1 MMLWRILAS
10 AIAVLSALS
19 VPQGADAQTCGPRV
33 RRAWTALSPA
43 DRQLY
48 LDAVASAMRTGAYIR
63 FVEMHTDMMSEMEAH
78 RQCMFLYWH
87 RLFLVAFENMLR
99 GQGSRFACV
108 TIPYWDWMTDYG
120 RFSTNSS
127 SCSNMLS
134 CSPTLGFLGGQPP
147 LDNHRGVTI
156 NGEYVEGL
164 CARSYPLDNFCESR
178 AVSGNRC
185 ARCLPRSD
193 WSQASFPAAA
203 SFASVRSQLFQ
214 SNNIGEVS
222 QAIEQGGHNNVHAE
236 LGSTMG
242 TFSSPADPVFWSHH
256 AMVDLLHSIF
266 HKCKVGEQRMTL
278 QQKARHPVAW
288 QSCQRRNRGTFNP
301 LASVSM
307 RTVQRGSNA
316 RPVNGWQDPVIGR
329 FFNGVPRQFAA
340 LMDIRDLGSSS
351 YTYELR
357 GLLGSLYTNC
367 GNEQT
372 NPRRVLM
379 EMGMPMQQ
387 QQQQPAQTDRPETQS
402 PSETPAPP
410 CEGNGTAPTNGTDP
424 SQNVPTPPSMGE
436 LIVPPTEECTK
447 KIGTFHEHTDRVIRE
462 KGGDPVKE
470 SEIIACLFQDE
481 CLGGVKDYPEEFKQ
495 KFGVTQPP
503 RCKRIVDHVRQV
515 GEQNALKVSEWRQL
529 VQKEFGCPQ
538 PKDAKTPGSEEQG
551 EPKKTDAPTTT
562 QPAKTNKP
570 VTPASTTSAPATAKP
585 TTDKP
590 TQGYRPGKESGG
602 KPGQV
607 KPSGDYTPA
616 TKEVVVPVTQPVSTK
631 APQPEQTKAA
641 SPKQEVVAPA
651 QEPTKAPQA
660 QAQPQPQ
667 PQQPAESTKAPASKQ
682 QEVIVPASQPQSQA
696 TPAHKLCQ

>member
-19 VPQGADAQTCGPRV
+19 VPQGAEAQTCGPRV
-33 RRAWTALSPA
+33 RRAWTALSPG

-120 RFSTNSS
+120 RYQSN

-134 CSPTLGFLGGQPP
+134 CSPSLTFLGGQPP
-147 LDNHRGVTI
+147 RNNNRGVTI

-164 CARSYPLDNFCESR
+164 CAANYPLNNFCESR

-193 WSQASFPAAA
+193 WSQTSFPAAA
-203 SFASVRSQLFQ
+203 SFASVRSQLFE
-214 SNNIGEVS
+214 STNIGEVS
-222 QAIEQGGHNNVHAE
+222 QAIEEGGHNNVHAE
-236 LGSTMG
+236 LSSTMG

-278 QQKARHPVAW
+278 QQKAAHPVAW
-288 QSCQRRNRGTFNP
+288 QSCERRNGGRFNP
-301 LASVSM
+301 LSTISM
-307 RTVQRGSNA
+307 RTVQRGSNQ
-316 RPVNGWQDPVIGR
+316 RPVDGWNDPVIGR

-357 GLLGSLYTNC
+357 GLLGSLYSQC
-367 GNEQT
+367 GNDQP

-379 EMGMPMQQ
+379 EMGMDMPQAQQQQQQNQQ
-387 QQQQPAQTDRPETQS
+387 QQQQPPQTQQPATNA
-402 PSETPAPP
+402 PSETPVPP
-410 CEGNGTAPTNGTDP
+410 CDNSTNGTEP
-424 SQNVPTPPSMGE
+424 SVLPMPPSMGD
-436 LIVPPTEECTK
+436 LIVPLVEECNK
-447 KIGTFHEHTDRVIRE
+447 KIDQFHAHADQIIRQ
-462 KGGDPVKE
+462 KGGNPVKE
-470 SEIIACLFQDE
+470 AEIIACLFQEE

-503 RCKRIVDHVRQV
+503 RCKRIVDHVRRV
-515 GEQNALKVSEWRQL
+515 GEKNALKVAEWKKL
-529 VQKEFGCPQ
+529 MLKEFGCPK
-538 PKDAKTPGSEEQG
+538 PKPSTDDETKPTPT
-551 EPKKTDAPTTT
+551 EPVQTQAPAVTT
-562 QPAKTNKP
+562 A
-570 VTPASTTSAPATAKP
+570 TPAVTTATPSLTTVAPATTKP
-585 TTDKP
+585 TADVP
-590 TQGYRPGKESGG
+590 TQGQRPGKEVGG

-607 KPSGDYTPA
+607 KPSGEYTPA
-616 TKEVVVPVTQPVSTK
+616 PASTKDVAVPVTEPVRTK
-631 APQPEQTKAA
+631 APSAEAGGRGACAGADQGPTAA
-641 SPKQEVVAPA
+641 AA
-651 QEPTKAPQA
+651 AA
-660 QAQPQPQ
+660 A
-667 PQQPAESTKAPASKQ
+667 
-682 QEVIVPASQPQSQA
+682 
-696 TPAHKLCQ
+696 